1 MVLTLLQVDK
11 EPVTEGSRLFLV
23 GVARTAEAACGPEGD
38 ERFPNPL
45 VLTLLQV
52 DKEPVTEG
60 SRLFLVGVART
71 AEAAC
76 GPEGDSS

>member
-1 MVLTLLQVDK
+1 MH
-11 EPVTEGSRLFLV
+11 
-23 GVARTAEAACGPEGD
+23 AAPYTQHPAPPAGGD
-38 ERFPNPL
+38 TQGQCFSSTRERFPNPL